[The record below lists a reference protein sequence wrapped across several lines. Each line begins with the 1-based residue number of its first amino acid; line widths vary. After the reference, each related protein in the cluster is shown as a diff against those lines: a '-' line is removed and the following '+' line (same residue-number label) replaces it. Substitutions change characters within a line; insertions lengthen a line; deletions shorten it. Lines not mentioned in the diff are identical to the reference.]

1 MSWHQRLRRGQEAGR
16 LPRFLLPSPPPGG
29 VHPGYLSARGGPRPL
44 APHSRSG
51 SANSAS
57 TGRPAR
63 LGAHVPR
70 LLLSAGWTLCG
81 RAAEPQSSA
90 SFSSFCGQSGSAHGR
105 RQRCSAERTRDP
117 LCKTSATPKVKKLAA
132 GRWGSAR
139 SSLLLPCVAASHQS
153 RQEGGGV
160 REAGGRG
167 EEHHAVSILGHTA
180 NAPGA
185 GPG

>member
-1 MSWHQRLRRGQEAGR
+1 MSWHQRPRRGQEAGR

-70 LLLSAGWTLCG
+70 LLLPAGWTLCG

-90 SFSSFCGQSGSAHGR
+90 SFSFFCGQSGSAHGR

-132 GRWGSAR
+132 GCWGSAR
-139 SSLLLPCVAASHQS
+139 SALLLPCVSASHQS
-153 RQEGGGV
+153 RQEGGGCE
-160 REAGGRG
+160 RSGGG
-167 EEHHAVSILGHTA
+167 EG
-180 NAPGA
+180 
-185 GPG
+185 